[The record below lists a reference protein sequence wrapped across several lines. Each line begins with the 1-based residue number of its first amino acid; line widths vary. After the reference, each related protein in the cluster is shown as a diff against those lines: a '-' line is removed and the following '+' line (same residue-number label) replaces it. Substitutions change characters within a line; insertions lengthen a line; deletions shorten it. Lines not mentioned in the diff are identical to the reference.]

1 MEASVLDLR
10 KKMHDVMSAI
20 DRQERVTLTYRGR
33 RRAVIVP
40 VTDTKNSKTRVA
52 DFPAFGMWSDRGE
65 MNDPVAY
72 VERIRKPRVF

>member
-20 DRQERVTLTYRGR
+20 DRREHVTLTYRGR
-33 RRAVIVP
+33 RRAIIVP
-40 VTDTKNSKTRVA
+40 LTEVKSNKTKVA
-52 DFPAFGMWSDRGE
+52 DFPAFGMWADRAD

-72 VERIRKPRVF
+72 VEQIRKPRSF